1 MEIKLTIDA
10 PELAQALTA
19 LAGAIQANT
28 ELLLQTYSRPDM
40 MDRTSPAPEPAAPE
54 PAAPEPAAPEN
65 VITLAEVR
73 AKMAELGKSGRQ
85 SDIKHL
91 LSSFGANKLTDVD
104 PERYP
109 DLWAAMEVL

>member
-40 MDRTSPAPEPAAPE
+40 MDRTSPAPE

>member
-54 PAAPEPAAPEN
+54 PAAPEN

-85 SDIKHL
+85 SDIKLL